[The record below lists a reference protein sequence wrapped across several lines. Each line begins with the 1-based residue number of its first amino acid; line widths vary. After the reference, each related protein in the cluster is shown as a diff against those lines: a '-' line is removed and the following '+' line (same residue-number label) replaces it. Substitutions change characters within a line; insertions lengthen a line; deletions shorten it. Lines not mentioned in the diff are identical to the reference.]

1 MIKKNR
7 VYSAENLSFVLIIR
21 STAGKYKDVD
31 LVKMPIVSEGPD
43 IYAVQFI
50 PSL

>member
-7 VYSAENLSFVLIIR
+7 VHTAENLSFVLLMRLTI
-21 STAGKYKDVD
+21 GKYKDVD

-50 PSL
+50 TSL